1 MGKMSN
7 IIEMENVVKSYEN
20 GHIKALNGLDLT
32 VEDGEFLSIMGPSGS
47 GKSTLL
53 NMLGALDVPDSG
65 KVMVSGTDLMKAKD
79 LTKFR
84 GEKIGFIFQL
94 HHLLPN
100 LSTIENIELPLYS
113 QNVSSDEMRS
123 RALYGLDLMG
133 LSDKADILPT
143 KLSGGERQRVAIA
156 RALINNPD
164 IILADEPT
172 GALDSENSRMV
183 MDLLRKLHREEN
195 VTLIVVTH
203 DEAVGSLADR
213 CVRVL
218 DGQII

>member
-1 MGKMSN
+1 MSN
-7 IIEMENVVKSYEN
+7 IIEMENVVKSYEDGN
-20 GHIKALNGLDLT
+20 IKALNGLDLT

-53 NMLGALDVPDSG
+53 NMLGALDIPDSG
-65 KVMVSGTDLMKAKD
+65 KVMVSGTDLMAAKD

-100 LSTIENIELPLYS
+100 LSTVENIELPLYS
-113 QNVSSDEMRS
+113 QNVKGDEMRS
-123 RALYGLDLMG
+123 RAMHGLELMG
-133 LSDKADILPT
+133 LSDKAGILPT

-203 DEAVGSLADR
+203 DEAIGSLADR

-218 DGQII
+218 DGRII